1 MAALRRNGADGVL
14 QNAQGSFATAAALE
28 TLRTAGAV
36 WDYSASNVPALSRS
50 GVNAKHVPL
59 GFSNAWAPSES
70 LRRIVEAGEIPVLFY
85 GTATPRRTKTLKSLR
100 SGPDAQPI
108 FHANAAT
115 DGTFGPA
122 LDALILASD
131 VVLVLRAFD
140 GDGPEW
146 KMPRLAKL
154 LAAGSFVIAEG
165 ACDDAAAQCAPHR
178 GGAEL
183 LLVVLAFATCF
194 KKTTPACQRCKNAR
208 TSALRELGRRRY
220 RGGVVFA
227 SAEDLK
233 AAVAYYRDRPLARRA
248 IADRGREIF
257 ANRTMAANLRGAVEA
272 WLGDGG

>member
-70 LRRIVEAGEIPVLFY
+70 LRRVVEAGEIPVLFY

-194 KKTTPACQRCKNAR
+194 KKTMPTLQKCENLVSSRARSAQVPRRRRLRVRRRPQGGRRVLPRPAPRAPGDRGQGPRN
-208 TSALRELGRRRY
+208 LREP
-220 RGGVVFA
+220 
-227 SAEDLK
+227 DH
-233 AAVAYYRDRPLARRA
+233 
-248 IADRGREIF
+248 GREL
-257 ANRTMAANLRGAVEA
+257 A
-272 WLGDGG
+272 GGG